1 MEKDFNTPGL
11 LKIKKL
17 TEKLVNLQL
26 GMEHE
31 KDSRKDMNMYKISA
45 LEEKVQ
51 KLKSSEEVKF
61 SVLST

>member
-31 KDSRKDMNMYKISA
+31 KDSRKDMNMFKISS

-51 KLKSSEEVKF
+51 KLKSSEEAKF